1 MHAHRDPEATKKRL
15 LDAAVRL
22 MSTNGYAATSVD
34 DVCRAAGVTKGG
46 FFHHFATKEDLAKEA
61 LHCFYAATG
70 GQVLAAV
77 FPSAM
82 DPLQRVYGR
91 LGILLDIAR
100 NPDIPKTCLIGN
112 LTQEVSPTHPEIR
125 AVCDQLFSRWVQG
138 FGDELAE
145 AKAKHAPGAPWDPY
159 SVARYCL
166 ATIQGSLLLAKSS
179 QDPTIPEQS
188 LLHYRAYLQS
198 LFEGA
203 EGGKGKKS
211 VQSPG

>member
-1 MHAHRDPEATKKRL
+1 
-15 LDAAVRL
+15 
-22 MSTNGYAATSVD
+22 
-34 DVCRAAGVTKGG
+34 
-46 FFHHFATKEDLAKEA
+46 
-61 LHCFYAATG
+61 
-70 GQVLAAV
+70 
-77 FPSAM
+77 M

-100 NPDIPKTCLIGN
+100 NPEIPKTCLIGN

-145 AKAKHAPGAPWDPY
+145 AKAAHAPKAPWDPY

-179 QDPTIPEQS
+179 QDPTIPEQN
-188 LLHYRAYLQS
+188 LLHYRAYLKT